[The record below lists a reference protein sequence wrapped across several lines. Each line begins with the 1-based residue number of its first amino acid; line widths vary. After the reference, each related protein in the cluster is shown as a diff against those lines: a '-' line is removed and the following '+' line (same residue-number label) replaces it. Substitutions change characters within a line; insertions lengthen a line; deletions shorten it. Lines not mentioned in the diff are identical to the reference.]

1 MEMTDADYLLT
12 DEGRAT
18 TEVIELPLAF
28 PATRGWWLCFAGALV
43 LLALWLVSVAVL
55 FGHGVVVWG
64 NTIPVNWGMAIINY
78 VWFLGIGHAGTLI
91 SALLLITYR
100 NWRNSLHRF
109 AEGMTL
115 CAVVCAGHHPLMR
128 SD

>member
-1 MEMTDADYLLT
+1 MLALHA
-12 DEGRAT
+12 G
-18 TEVIELPLAF
+18 LPIV
-28 PATRGWWLCFAGALV
+28 PATRVWWLCFAGALV

-91 SALLLITYR
+91 SALLLITNR
-100 NWRNSLHRF
+100 NWRNSLNRF
-109 AEGMTL
+109 AEAMTL
-115 CAVVCAGHHPLMR
+115 CAVVR
-128 SD
+128 SEARRVGKECVSTCRSRWSPYT

>member
-1 MEMTDADYLLT
+1 MIRFRRRPTPAPAQPIWHGSHGSVMAMTDADSLRT

-28 PATRGWWLCFAGALV
+28 PATRGWWLCFAGALA

-91 SALLLITYR
+91 SDR
-100 NWRNSLHRF
+100 KS
-109 AEGMTL
+109 
-115 CAVVCAGHHPLMR
+115 VV
-128 SD
+128 